1 MFYCAL
7 AQNVV
12 KWYQNSEGESVVG
25 KVCQKVFFVLLAVL
39 AVGQIPTAIGWNF
52 LILAI
57 LAAPFPEFQNL
68 LDRLFSRCSVR
79 LFLVLLCLVCII
91 RQPGEVYGA
100 AGRQMA
106 QLLYGIFAFFNL
118 R

>member
-1 MFYCAL
+1 MR
-7 AQNVV
+7 
-12 KWYQNSEGESVVG
+12 
-25 KVCQKVFFVLLAVL
+25 KVCHWCLFLVLCFFAI
-39 AVGQIPTAIGWNF
+39 GQIPTAIGWNF

-79 LFLVLLCLVCII
+79 LFLALLCLVCMIG
-91 RQPGEVYGA
+91 QPGEVYGA

>member
-25 KVCQKVFFVLLAVL
+25 KVCQWMFFVVLAVL

-68 LDRLFSRCSVR
+68 MDQLLSRCSVR
-79 LFLVLLCLVCII
+79 LFLALLCLVCMIG
-91 RQPGEVYGA
+91 QPGEVYRA

-106 QLLYGIFAFFNL
+106 QFLHVLFEILHL

>member
-12 KWYQNSEGESVVG
+12 KWYQNGEEESVVG
-25 KVCQKVFFVLLAVL
+25 KVCQWTFFVVLAVL

-52 LILAI
+52 LVLAI
-57 LAAPFPEFQNL
+57 LAVPFPEFQNL
-68 LDRLFSRCSVR
+68 LDRLFSHCSVR
-79 LFLVLLCLVCII
+79 LFLVLLCLVCIL
-91 RQPGEVYGA
+91 RQPGEAYGA

-106 QLLYGIFAFFNL
+106 RFLYGFFMFFNL
-118 R
+118 G